1 MSKYFLY
8 TYKAKLKNELTPSR
22 SGVNSF
28 SVSLY
33 IFDITPCESCL
44 FSKNESLIL
53 MQLVLIN
60 FFIQKYTY
68 IYIFIIY
75 IYIYIYIYM
84 YIYVYIYIYNIY
96 IYIL

>member
-68 IYIFIIY
+68 IYIFIY
-75 IYIYIYIYM
+75 IYIYIYVYIRI
-84 YIYVYIYIYNIY
+84 YIYIIYIYIYTLI
-96 IYIL
+96 